1 MHKPPLQQTKQQ
13 DHIKTAVRIPPEL
26 HSELVAAAEQNGH
39 SLNAEML
46 ARLNASPL
54 DELKRQN
61 EELKMMLREV
71 LTHLRGR

>member
-1 MHKPPLQQTKQQ
+1 MNKPPLQQAKQQ
-13 DHIKTAVRIPPEL
+13 AHIKTAIRIPPALHAEL
-26 HSELVAAAEQNGH
+26 LAAAEQSGH

-46 ARLNASPL
+46 ARLSPSPL
-54 DELKRQN
+54 DELKKQN

>member
-1 MHKPPLQQTKQQ
+1 MNKPPLQQPKQQ
-13 DHIKTAVRIPPEL
+13 DHIKTAIRVPPALHAEL
-26 HSELVAAAEQNGH
+26 LNAAEQNGH

-46 ARLNASPL
+46 ARLNTSPL
-54 DELKRQN
+54 NELKRQN